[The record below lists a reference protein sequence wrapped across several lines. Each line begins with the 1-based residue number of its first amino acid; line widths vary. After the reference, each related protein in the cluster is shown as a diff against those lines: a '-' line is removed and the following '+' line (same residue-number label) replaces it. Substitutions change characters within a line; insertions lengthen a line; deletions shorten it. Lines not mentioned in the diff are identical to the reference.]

1 MKKQDYWLLRLKEY
15 GDSEAENKRT
25 FTKTILTEELEGLYK
40 SKELQKLLIWELS
53 DEDDI
58 VTSLVLKREIMAEKL
73 LDKGKYI
80 LKGYG
85 INFNLIQAILIA
97 GIYYLVLHK
106 DKSTFC
112 DMDLN
117 KKTDQDELSR
127 SIEWLVDLIYDK
139 AEKAHKTGVEIEKRC

>member
-117 KKTDQDELSR
+117 KKTDRDELSR
-127 SIEWLVDLIYDK
+127 SIEWLVDFIYDK
-139 AEKAHKTGVEIEKRC
+139 AEKAHKIGVEIEKRC